1 MLLRHKKTQ
10 GEEQNWCVILSAIPS
25 ELEKKRVAEKISHV
39 FSLSPEESF
48 DLVSNTPIIV
58 LDNLTRPMALKLRD
72 FLKSSGAQTALSND
86 TFQKRKC
93 YRTVWPEQPSLSFL
107 HHWNSEES
115 VMRESEEMMAP
126 EQAVHEIR
134 GSAAISFKETAP
146 EPVLPKIHE
155 QPTAE
160 THARVL
166 QETERW
172 RQECLRLR
180 EEARMLQARLEN
192 LERSRSAQPLQRD
205 EKWVDEKEKE
215 IRQAQV
221 LLEHANEK
229 YDVLRQEYANAR
241 QLYEQKITALLQET
255 ERSKRKIAELTES
268 LSGFQKERHSVESSQ
283 AQALQ
288 NKKALEDKLIV
299 TVQAFDQSKQTAVE
313 LTENFR
319 KGLQEK
325 QSLEAALSKKIKE
338 NQVLAEESLK
348 AREWAEEKLTASS
361 HVLEQFKRQM
371 AELSESF
378 KTIQSQKQTMEVT
391 LAQNNQE
398 LGKLRS
404 ENQKIKGMYE
414 ELVQKNQALQKH
426 KDDFELT
433 INTQSEQIAYWHMQ
447 HSKLVPQFEEAVKK
461 LQEEAAVRENFELR
475 CKEFEKTQGR
485 LSQELQLKNQGL
497 EDLQAKYQ
505 ALDSEFQTLQEI
517 FKKQEASLQS
527 QMKLLETRD
536 RELEAARRQIRDV
549 NAQIEQRE
557 AAQKRNQLAQ
567 TVADKEALLKK
578 IVSDQQQI
586 ETEIKDREAAI
597 RGILTQQEA
606 IEKEIIEA
614 KQAQRH
620 LTELAKRDQKTRF
633 KIGSP
638 QDLGSE
644 AAETTPDS

>member
-1 MLLRHKKTQ
+1 MLLRHKKAQ
-10 GEEQNWCVILSAIPS
+10 GEEQNWCVILSAITS
-25 ELEKKRVAEKISHV
+25 EFEKKRVAEKISHV
-39 FSLSPEESF
+39 FSLSSEESL

-58 LDNLTRPMALKLRD
+58 LDNLTRSIALKLRD
-72 FLKSSGAQTALSND
+72 FLKSSGAQTTLTND

-107 HHWNSEES
+107 HHWSPEENG
-115 VMRESEEMMAP
+115 VPESEEMLAP
-126 EQAVHEIR
+126 EQAVNEIR
-134 GSAAISFKETAP
+134 GNEEISFKETAP
-146 EPVLPKIHE
+146 ETVLPKIHE
-155 QPTAE
+155 QPVVE
-160 THARVL
+160 TNARAL
-166 QETERW
+166 QETQRW

-180 EEARMLQARLEN
+180 EEVRMLQGRLESF
-192 LERSRSAQPLQRD
+192 ERSRSAQPSQRD
-205 EKWVDEKEKE
+205 DKWVDEKEKE

-255 ERSKRKIAELTES
+255 ERSKRKIAELTEN

-283 AQALQ
+283 VQVLQ
-288 NKKALEDKLIV
+288 NKKVLEDKLV
-299 TVQAFDQSKQTAVE
+299 AAMQASEQSKKTAVE
-313 LTENFR
+313 LTENLR
-319 KGLQEK
+319 KALQEK
-325 QSLEAALSKKIKE
+325 QVLQS
-338 NQVLAEESLK
+338 LAEESRK
-348 AREWAEEKLTASS
+348 ARVWAEEKLEASS

-371 AELSESF
+371 AELSENF
-378 KTIQSQKQTMEVT
+378 KNLQSQKQTMEVT
-391 LAQNNQE
+391 LAQNHQE
-398 LGKLRS
+398 S
-404 ENQKIKGMYE
+404 EKFRAQSAQYLKEIQAFQLQIQE
-414 ELVQKNQALQKH
+414 FAQKNQELQKH
-426 KDDFELT
+426 KDSFELT
-433 INTQSEQIAYWHMQ
+433 VNTQSEQIAYWHMQ
-447 HSKLVPQFEEAVKK
+447 HSKLVPQFEEVVKK
-461 LQEEAAVRENFELR
+461 LQDENLVRENLELR
-475 CKEFEKTQGR
+475 GKEFEKNQIK
-485 LSQELQLKNQGL
+485 LIQELQSKNQGL

-505 ALDSEFQTLQEI
+505 ALDSEFRTLNEI
-517 FKKQEASLQS
+517 FQKQEASLQS

-549 NAQIEQRE
+549 NAQIEQRD

-578 IVSDQQQI
+578 IVSDQQKI

-597 RGILTQQEA
+597 RSILTQQEA

-620 LTELAKRDQKTRF
+620 MTELAKRDQKTRF

-638 QDLGSE
+638 QELGSE